1 MYCIIDK
8 NAVLLSKT
16 LEHGQTWENIDV
28 VLGSCVAGEVIS
40 MYIWRGVGG
49 VRG

>member
-16 LEHGQTWENIDV
+16 LEDGQTV
-28 VLGSCVAGEVIS
+28 VLRSCVARGDNLVYTAWCGWGE
-40 MYIWRGVGG
+40 G
-49 VRG
+49 